1 MADDGHAVV
10 GDDDLAGHGQLAVAA
25 VGRGHVDDD
34 AARAHGA
41 DVVGGEQ
48 ARGLAAGDVRGGD
61 DDVGGGRLLGVELR
75 GGGGLVVGHFLGVA
89 VGGLL
94 RGDGDGDELGAH
106 GLDLLAR
113 FGAQVGGLDDG
124 AHGVGGADGGEAA
137 DAGADD
143 VHGGRRDL
151 ARGGDLASEQAAEGI
166 GGLDHGAVAGDVGHR
181 GQHVH
186 RLRARQARHGV
197 HRECGEVR
205 GREVVDKL
213 RIAARGQSGDEHR
226 AGLHQVAVLARRGVE
241 GGDDVRAPHILADE
255 SCAGGYVKIVGVGGM
270 VAGPGLDVDVVAEL
284 DQLGDRVRRR
294 RDERLPGI
302 RFNGDSDSHC
312 GLLNVLAGRKSGRSA
327 EPDVGTGGTRCS
339 AVSGV
344 LIKR

>member
-10 GDDDLAGHGQLAVAA
+10 GDDDLAWHGELAVAA

-61 DDVGGGRLLGVELR
+61 DDVGGGRLLRVELG
-75 GGGGLVVGHFLGVA
+75 GGGGLVVGHLLGVA

-94 RGDGDGDELGAH
+94 RGDRDRYELGAH
-106 GLDLLAR
+106 RLDLLAGLR
-113 FGAQVGGLDDG
+113 AQVGGLDDR
-124 AHGVGGADGGEAA
+124 AHGVGGADRRQAA

-143 VHGGRRDL
+143 VDGGRRDL
-151 ARGGDLASEQAAEGI
+151 AGCGDLAGEQAAEGV
-166 GGLDHGAVAGDVGHR
+166 GGLDDGAVAGDVGHG

-186 RLRARQARHGV
+186 RLRARQAWHSV

-205 GREVVDKL
+205 GGQVVDKFGV
-213 RIAARGQSGDEHR
+213 ASRGQAGHEHR
-226 AGLHQVAVLARRGVE
+226 AGLHLSAELGRRGVE
-241 GGDDVRAPHILADE
+241 CGDDVRAPYVLADE
-255 SCAGGYVKIVGVGGM
+255 TRAGGGVKIVGVGGM
-270 VAGPGLDVDVVAEL
+270 VAGPGLDVDVVTEL

-302 RFNGDSDSHC
+302 GFNGDSDSHC
-312 GLLNVLAGRKSGRSA
+312 GLLNVLAGRESGRA
-327 EPDVGTGGTRCS
+327 
-339 AVSGV
+339 A
-344 LIKR
+344 